1 MPESIDDRAYQ
12 ALFTYSNIGIII
24 ADAAGIIQQAN
35 PFAKKIFGYQDHGLV
50 GEKIEILIPTTL
62 RHRHEEHRA
71 EYNEKPRPRDMGMG
85 VNLMALKK
93 DGTEFPVEVSLTFYQ
108 VEGKRQIVSFITDIT
123 FRKKAEE
130 ELKRLNT
137 ELEAKV
143 AERTQELSQA
153 LLELSH
159 INENLQEEMEQRKN
173 IESEVRRAL
182 EKEKELSELKSRFV
196 SMASHEFR
204 TPLSGILTSVSL
216 IARYHQ
222 AQDEGKRTKHVKT
235 IKTSVQNLTNILD
248 DFLSLDKLD
257 QGKITCRPSSFH
269 LVGLAQTLVVDM
281 QELAK
286 EGQNITYRHHGAE
299 TAIFL
304 DKEMLRNVLINL
316 LSNAM
321 KYSPPQTAI
330 TFVTKQ
336 EDSQIVL
343 SIQDQGM
350 GIPESDQ
357 KNIFETFFRANNAT
371 TIQGTGLGLN
381 IVKRYLDLMGGR
393 VTFVSQENVG
403 TIFTV
408 TVPLEKL

>member
-1 MPESIDDRAYQ
+1 MPESIDYKAYQ

-24 ADAAGIIQQAN
+24 ANDAGIIQQAN

-50 GEKIEILIPTTL
+50 GEKIEILIPMPL
-62 RHRHEEHRA
+62 RHKHEEHRA
-71 EYNEKPRPRDMGMG
+71 EYNERPRPRDMGMG
-85 VNLMALKK
+85 MNLMALKK

-108 VEGKRQIVSFITDIT
+108 VEGKKQIVSFITDIT
-123 FRKKAEE
+123 LRKKAEE

-159 INENLQEEMEQRKN
+159 INESLKEEMEQRKN
-173 IESEVRRAL
+173 VESEVRRAL

-222 AQDEGKRTKHVKT
+222 AHDEEKRTKHVKT

-257 QGKITCRPSSFH
+257 QGKIACHPSSFH
-269 LVGLAQTLVVDM
+269 LVELAQALVVDM

-286 EGQNITYRHHGAE
+286 EGQNITYQHHGAE

-321 KYSPPQTAI
+321 KYSPPQTTI
-330 TFVTKQ
+330 IFRTEQ
-336 EDSQIVL
+336 EASQIVL

-350 GIPESDQ
+350 GIPKKDQ

-393 VTFVSQENVG
+393 VSFVSQENVG
-403 TIFTV
+403 TTFTV
-408 TVPLEKL
+408 TVPLEIL